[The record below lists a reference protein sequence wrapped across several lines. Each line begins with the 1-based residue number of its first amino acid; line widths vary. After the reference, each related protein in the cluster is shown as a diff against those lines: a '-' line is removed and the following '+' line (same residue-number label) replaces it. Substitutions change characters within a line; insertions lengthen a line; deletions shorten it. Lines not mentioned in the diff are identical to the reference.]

1 VSQITNL
8 TGWKN
13 PKFYI
18 RRKNDN
24 MHIDTIELDF
34 TNGEGLVV
42 EYEDV
47 TIEHELLDYSGEN
60 DMPDIIVEQLY
71 IGTRYCWTIN
81 YTELLE
87 MENGLVVK
95 KLLDYRINND
105 MKFFL
110 QPRTDNENI
119 YEVVKVTDVS
129 QLYLTPGGESSSGDA
144 GFSMKWRTKHLIKD
158 MKWQDPNKLKV
169 YVLRDV
175 V

>member
-1 VSQITNL
+1 MSQINNL

-18 RRKNDN
+18 RKKSDN
-24 MHIDTIELDF
+24 SLVDEIELDF

-47 TIEHELLDYSGEN
+47 TVEHELLDYSE
-60 DMPDIIVEQLY
+60 DSIMPDIIIEQIY

-87 MENGLVVK
+87 KENGLAVK

-105 MKFFL
+105 MRFFL
-110 QPRTDNENI
+110 QPRIDNENV
-119 YEVVKVTDVS
+119 YEVVKVTDSS
-129 QLYLTPGGESSSGDA
+129 QLFLTPGGEYSSGDA
-144 GFSMKWRTKHLIKD
+144 GFSMKWKTKLLVKD
-158 MKWQDPNKLKV
+158 IQWHDPDELKV
-169 YVLRDV
+169 DVVRDV